1 MKRLLLIL
9 LIPLLALVLISCDQ
23 DMRSGIA
30 GFLGGFGGNAYL
42 DGGLVPPDHTNAA
55 EAVTQIAALGSGN
68 KGSFKEDGKIDKDV
82 FGLDEDLTVEDLGIE
97 SFLTPQ
103 DPNEQ
108 GKLKDNVETA
118 LGSDKE
124 KQALADELKKPA
136 EDDAKEAAAGT
147 VALLD
152 ALLDSILDDD
162 DGGDG
167 PPDEVKE
174 ILKDL
179 LPGLEDEK
187 DLTQGD
193 VLMLQL
199 ITDIV
204 GNAARTLKDGFD
216 GDDDEL
222 DMEAVMPV
230 INDILFAAMV
240 ADELGGSM
248 SLDFSGF
255 SSLSALISG
264 FLNEGDK

>member
-9 LIPLLALVLISCDQ
+9 LIPLLTLVLISCDQ

-30 GFLGGFGGNAYL
+30 GFLGTLGGNAYL
-42 DGGLVPPDHTNAA
+42 DGGFVPPDHTNAA
-55 EAVTQIAALGSGN
+55 DAIDQIANLGENAREVS
-68 KGSFKEDGKIDKDV
+68 EIKDV
-82 FGLDEDLTVEDLGIE
+82 FGLDEDLDVGELEIT
-97 SFLTPQ
+97 SFLAPQ
-103 DPNEQ
+103 DDNDQ
-108 GKLKDNVETA
+108 KKLKDNVETA

-204 GNAARTLKDGFD
+204 GNAASTLKDGFEG
-216 GDDDEL
+216 GDDEEEL

-255 SSLSALISG
+255 SNLSDLISG